1 MPRRM
6 SRRRKILIGV
16 VVVGLCLVALL
27 LVIGPGLIEQA
38 VTARVQAAASQRG
51 LDVTWQAMQL
61 DTAGATLEDVRVARP
76 GASVRAPA
84 LRVEV
89 APLSVL
95 RGEPRITALRV
106 VAPEVH
112 LEAAGL
118 RGALDDIFADETADA
133 TDAIADGS
141 ADDTADLPAV
151 TVSTLT
157 LTARWP
163 GGRVDAEAAELA
175 FEPDGEGWTL
185 RGQARITAEGI
196 GAVTGAVN
204 GRLAPGHGRVEIAGA
219 EGPAVQLRRGESWLS
234 AARVEAMVRHGTP
247 SVELV
252 EVNARHGWV
261 ALDDGVVDVRR
272 DALRWAVALR
282 GGALRV
288 GEGEAFSAVDLP
300 WVGLLTDRPAVS
312 APVDGGEAG
321 GGVDPWV
328 LAERVV
334 FAADGLTVELPG
346 LPRLREVGGRW
357 DGGRLDARA
366 VVAGGEVTVAVDAT
380 PGRRRPDGI
389 HVHAEGIGL
398 APFFARRLPP
408 MPPRRARQLGRVDGT
423 VDGWLSVVGLDGPP
437 GLGPT
442 RVDGE
447 LQWRGGRVE
456 LAGVAPGPVDGIE
469 LTVGGGL
476 EWDPGDDRIEYVG
489 RAALGAFAVTGRGD
503 VVDAGGDPV
512 VRLRAEGVPVD
523 CADAFASIPAG
534 LLGPYARAE
543 VSGRLA
549 PTLRL
554 LWPVHRPAALEL
566 QIRRLFKACSVDA
579 LNATAEGHPP
589 ATVDGAPAP
598 SLDDVGW
605 LDSRFALRVREG
617 TSEGAEV
624 AVGPAAPGFVP
635 LATLP
640 AYVGAAMYQS
650 EEMGFWRNN
659 AIDKGLLAR
668 ALRIDLE
675 AGRFVYGGSTVTQQ
689 LVKNLFLTRSKT
701 LARKLQELLVATRI
715 TQVISRHRVL
725 ELYLNCIEFGPDV
738 YGIGPASRYYFQ
750 KPAAALTPREAVFLA
765 MLKPAP
771 KRGAWYRKR
780 GHTPTNPWWVERAE
794 TLMQRLVEGGQISAA
809 RAAAERPYR
818 LDWVDRKYVG
828 HPGRPPLEAE
838 PDDESA
844 DDAPGDGGEAMGP

>member
-1 MPRRM
+1 MPRPM
-6 SRRRKILIGV
+6 SRRRKVLIGV
-16 VVVGLCLVALL
+16 VIAGLCLVGLL
-27 LVIGPGLIEQA
+27 LVVGPGLIEQA
-38 VTARVQAAASQRG
+38 VTARVQAAASRRG
-51 LDVTWQAMQL
+51 LDVTWQAMHL

-76 GASVRAPA
+76 GVSVRAPA

-89 APLSVL
+89 APLTVL
-95 RGEPRITALRV
+95 RGEPHITALRV
-106 VAPEVH
+106 VAPEIH
-112 LEAAGL
+112 LEADALG
-118 RGALDDIFADETADA
+118 GALDDVFGGAATAGTPGDG
-133 TDAIADGS
+133 TDGT
-141 ADDTADLPAV
+141 DDTDGTDGTVDLPAV

-157 LTARWP
+157 LTAR
-163 GGRVDAEAAELA
+163 GFGARVDVEAPELA

-185 RGQARITAEGI
+185 RGRTRVTAEGI
-196 GAVTGAVN
+196 GAIGGAVA
-204 GRLAPGHGRVEIAGA
+204 GRLAPGHGRVEVAGVD
-219 EGPAVQLRRGESWLS
+219 GPAVQLARGESRLS
-234 AARVEAMVRHGTP
+234 AARVEAMVQHGRL
-247 SVELV
+247 SAELAEVE
-252 EVNARHGWV
+252 ARHGPAV
-261 ALDDGVVDVRR
+261 FDGGVIDLRR
-272 DALRWAVALR
+272 DAGRWAVGVR
-282 GGALRV
+282 RGALRV
-288 GEGEAFSAVDLP
+288 GEGGAFSAVDLP
-300 WVGLLTDRPAVS
+300 WLGLLTDRPTPP
-312 APVDGGEAG
+312 APVDEGRPMGGRL
-321 GGVDPWV
+321 DPWA
-328 LAERVV
+328 LAERVTV
-334 FAADGLTVELPG
+334 AADGLTVELPG

-357 DGGRLDARA
+357 DGGRLDAHA
-366 VVAGGEVTVAVDAT
+366 VVAGGEVTVAIDAT
-380 PGRRRPDGI
+380 SGRRRPDGI
-389 HVHAEGIGL
+389 SLRAEGIGL

-423 VDGWLSVVGLDGPP
+423 IDLWVAVVGLDGPP
-437 GLGPT
+437 GQGPT

-447 LQWRGGRVE
+447 VRWREGRVE
-456 LAGVAPGPVDGIE
+456 LAGVAPGPVDGID
-469 LTVGGGL
+469 LTVGGGV
-476 EWDPGDDRIEYVG
+476 EWDPVDDRAEFTG
-489 RAALGAFAVTGRGD
+489 RAALGAFAIEGRGD
-503 VVDAGGDPV
+503 VVDAGADPV

-534 LLGPYARAE
+534 LLGPYDRAE

-554 LWPVHRPAALEL
+554 LWPVHRPAQLEL

-579 LNATAEGHPP
+579 LNARPDGHPP

-624 AVGPAAPGFVP
+624 VVGPAAPGFVP

-668 ALRIDLE
+668 ALRIDLA

-689 LVKNLFLTRSKT
+689 LVKNLFLTRHKT

-725 ELYLNCIEFGPDV
+725 ELYVNCIEFGPDV
-738 YGIGPASRYYFQ
+738 YGIGPAARYYFQ
-750 KPAAALTPREAVFLA
+750 KPASALTPREAVFLA

-794 TLMQRLVEGGQISAA
+794 TLMGRLVEGGQISAA
-809 RAAAERPYR
+809 RAEAERPYR
-818 LDWVDRKYVG
+818 LDWVDRRYVG
-828 HPGRPPLEAE
+828 HPGRPPLEVE
-838 PDDESA
+838 PDD
-844 DDAPGDGGEAMGP
+844 DRDAGPTP